1 MPVNTI
7 DIIVLIIV
15 GLSAVNGLQRGLML
29 GVIDMVTLGASIL
42 VGSRLAPW
50 TSGPIR
56 DWGLPDPLAAGFGFF
71 VSAVMCYA
79 LLGLAARVVLTPVLS
94 FGNGSALAWVNS
106 ILGLIPGAIRGAMF
120 ASLVV
125 IVLSTLPSELG
136 VRQEFSSS
144 RIAGPL
150 ATAGREALSAAI
162 QWSGV
167 RPEEIGLP
175 STFLSAESTNLP
187 VPGAVIKFLGDNRPP
202 EYDRRVPLLVIEVA
216 L

>member
-1 MPVNTI
+1 
-7 DIIVLIIV
+7 
-15 GLSAVNGLQRGLML
+15 
-29 GVIDMVTLGASIL
+29 
-42 VGSRLAPW
+42 
-50 TSGPIR
+50 
-56 DWGLPDPLAAGFGFF
+56 
-71 VSAVMCYA
+71 MCYA

-106 ILGLIPGAIRGAMF
+106 ILGLIPGALRGAMF